1 MWGSCVHGKNF
12 VVVKLRR
19 RAHGYNKVHMLKTK
33 SGTPVVLRSGVQP
46 GTFGPGEKLAEQHF
60 HSIQEADTVEKSLP
74 GK

>member
-1 MWGSCVHGKNF
+1 MAIFQLLKRQNHK
-12 VVVKLRR
+12 KL
-19 RAHGYNKVHMLKTK
+19 YDYVQVLKTK

-60 HSIQEADTVEKSLP
+60 HSIQEADTAEKSLP